1 VLLVSIAIF
10 LAAGLLFIP
19 RPTEVKGMTLI
30 GELQNDKT
38 PTISLEVTIVRETPA
53 VPGDVSQSLLV
64 EINNTVTEP
73 KNLEIKN

>member
-1 VLLVSIAIF
+1 
-10 LAAGLLFIP
+10 
-19 RPTEVKGMTLI
+19 MTLI